1 MATKRTAFST
11 VGDIESA
18 SGGADDHGIT
28 VDEKHPAS
36 ADVKSEKAGHDFA
49 LSTGADLPSYEADAR
64 KRLGE
69 TLSDDVGTGVVA
81 TAEDLVT
88 RVIDLEDDPTQ
99 NPWTFRV
106 FFLGIGLSTFG
117 AVLQEIF
124 YFKPQTIYVSV
135 IFLTVLAYILGEAM
149 SYAIPR
155 KGAIGRFLNPFPFHM
170 KEHAS
175 ITLMASAASQS
186 ALATEALAAQELFYG
201 GYPNKA
207 AGIFIVITSQL
218 IGFGLAGLLRE
229 VLVYPTHML
238 WPMNLPITSLLESL
252 HGDKTIAKQ
261 RLKLF
266 YIIFFFFLVWEIF
279 PEYIFTVLE
288 GVSIFCLAKQ
298 DSLVFTNLFGGASGN
313 EGMGL
318 LALSFDWNYIAPFGS
333 PLWLP
338 LQTLVN
344 EYIGYM
350 GCIVFFMGL
359 YYSNTY
365 RSQDFPFLAQALFNS
380 SSNGTVYQVY
390 DQTTILNDKFEID
403 PALVA
408 QQGTPWLT
416 GSYLGYLITSN
427 MGFTATFVHMLLWN
441 FDDIKSGWS
450 WAKPANLKKL
460 LRADT
465 WKFWVPKETPEERF
479 DRKAND
485 PKLDPHY
492 KLMLSNLYQEVP
504 LWWWGAVLVICWAV
518 GLGCLYA
525 LKSTLPWWGFLV
537 STIMLTVFLLFFGA
551 QYGITG
557 FQYNIQPICQ
567 TLAGYMFP
575 GRPLANMYFTCFTY
589 NSMQQ
594 AQLLA
599 RDLKLAQYVH
609 LPPRHTF
616 TIQVIGCVVGAILNW
631 VMMLTIVQNQAPIL
645 TGIVGSNIWS
655 GQNVQQ
661 FNTLAIS
668 WSMASD
674 MYSIGAK
681 YEWVTIAYLLGFLA
695 PFPLWIANKIYPHK
709 AFRYL
714 NTSIILW
721 QMGYLFVGIN
731 AAITMFF
738 GLGFIAQW
746 YLRRKYPSF
755 FVKYNYITSAAL
767 DGGTQVMVFILT
779 FAVFGGSGTTRPF
792 PIWAGNPDSSLHNL
806 DYCMVNTAE
815 TV

>member
-1 MATKRTAFST
+1 MATKRPNYAHADTDISLEN
-11 VGDIESA
+11 GDSSSDSKNSDSYHHVKGLDAKTPIGEPFAKS
-18 SGGADDHGIT
+18 SGI
-28 VDEKHPAS
+28 
-36 ADVKSEKAGHDFA
+36 
-49 LSTGADLPSYEADAR
+49 DLPFYETDP
-64 KRLGE
+64 
-69 TLSDDVGTGVVA
+69 SDGRRDSVVGS
-81 TAEDLVT
+81 AEDLVT

-106 FFLGIGLSTFG
+106 FFLGLGLSCFG
-117 AVLQEIF
+117 SVLQEIF

-149 SYAIPR
+149 SFLIPR

-186 ALATEALAAQELFYG
+186 ALATEALAAQDLFYG

-261 RLKLF
+261 RLKIF
-266 YIIFFFFLVWEIF
+266 YIIFFVFLIWEIF

-288 GVSIFCLAKQ
+288 GVSIFCLAHQ

-313 EGMGL
+313 EGVGF

-338 LQTLVN
+338 LYTLVN
-344 EYIGYM
+344 EYIGYL
-350 GCIVFFMGL
+350 GCIIIFMGL
-359 YYSNTY
+359 YYSNTF
-365 RSQDFPFLAQALFNS
+365 RAQDFPFLAQELFDGT
-380 SSNGTVYQVY
+380 SNGTVYNVY
-390 DQTTILNDKFEID
+390 NQSQILNSNFEID
-403 PALVA
+403 NDLLAAKGSPF
-408 QQGTPWLT
+408 LT
-416 GSYLGYLITSN
+416 ASYIGYLITSN

-441 FDDIKSGWS
+441 FDDIKEGWL
-450 WAKPANLKKL
+450 WLKPSNLKKFL
-460 LRADT
+460 QPGA
-465 WKFWVPKETPEERF
+465 WKFWQNQESPEARFER
-479 DRKAND
+479 KQND

-492 KLMLSNLYQEVP
+492 KLMMSNLYKEVP

-518 GLGCLYA
+518 ALGCLYA

-537 STIMLTVFLLFFGA
+537 STIMMTIFLLFFGA

-557 FQYNIQPICQ
+557 FQFNIQPICQ

-575 GRPLANMYFTCFTY
+575 GKPLANMYFTCFTF

-616 TIQVIGCVVGAILNW
+616 TVQVIGCVIGAILNW
-631 VMMLTIVQNQAPIL
+631 VMMISIVDNQAPVL
-645 TGIVGSNIWS
+645 LGIDGSNIWS

-668 WSMASD
+668 WSIASK
-674 MYSIGAK
+674 MFSIGSK
-681 YEWVTIAYLLGFLA
+681 YQWVTIAYLLGFIA
-695 PFPLWIANKIYPHK
+695 PVPFWLMNRFFPHPAW
-709 AFRYL
+709 RYI

-731 AAITMFF
+731 SAITMFF
-738 GLGFIAQW
+738 GLGFFAQW
-746 YLRRKYPSF
+746 YLRKKYPNF
-755 FVKYNYITSAAL
+755 FIKYNYITSAAL

-779 FAVFGGSGTTRPF
+779 FAVFGGSGTARPF
-792 PIWAGNPDSSLHNL
+792 PIWAGNPDTSLHNL
-806 DYCMVNTAE
+806 DYCKVDTAAYN
-815 TV
+815 